1 MAVVKSFQ
9 EFESISKAVEKA
21 IDVMFDEAI
30 LMEGYIIKNMIE
42 GVVVDGQ
49 FCGLFAADI
58 FGLNRQELER

>member
-42 GVVVDGQ
+42 GVVVDG
-49 FCGLFAADI
+49 
-58 FGLNRQELER
+58 